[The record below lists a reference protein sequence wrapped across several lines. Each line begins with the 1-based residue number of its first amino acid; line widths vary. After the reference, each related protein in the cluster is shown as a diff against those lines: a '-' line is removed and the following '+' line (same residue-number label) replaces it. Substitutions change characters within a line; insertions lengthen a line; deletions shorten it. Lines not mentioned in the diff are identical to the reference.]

1 MRLLVLN
8 HLQNATQSLYSTK
21 MRTALTMLGVTIGI
35 ASITAI
41 LALSGGA
48 MQIVSNQVEDL
59 GGNIAV
65 VRPGAPLQTSDN
77 FSLPTAQS
85 QFATS
90 TLTESDYRKI
100 TEVDGVKAAAPL
112 MTMTGS
118 ITADETTLERASIV
132 ATTPSL
138 QEIADLKVSEGQFL
152 DEFINPDTAVIGV
165 QLSIN
170 LFGTD
175 QSIGQTMTIRGQT
188 FTVIGVLDRLSNPIN
203 YNNIDFDTAAII
215 HLDQAKTFNR
225 DVTQIQQINIQANSV
240 DSLQP
245 MIANVER
252 TLLEAHNE
260 ERDFTILSGEEL
272 SQPTSQLF
280 FTIAGV
286 SAAIASISL
295 IVGGIGIMNI
305 MLVSVAERTREI
317 GLRKALGASNSQI
330 IWQFLIESLAIGL
343 GGGIAGYL
351 AGYLLA
357 FAISTQ
363 LTFAPVFSWEIAG
376 IAAAVSLIVG
386 VLFGIYP
393 AIRAARKDPIEAL
406 RHYN

>member
-118 ITADETTLERASIV
+118 ITADETTIERASIV